1 MRSFITGITGQ
12 DGSYLA
18 ERLLERGDEV
28 FGLLRRSSTE
38 NTANIAHLLE
48 NPRLCLLSGDLA
60 DGASL
65 IRALERARPQEV
77 YNLASQ
83 SDVALSFEMPLYTAD
98 INATGTLR
106 LLEAIRGLGLSPRI
120 YQAGSSEMFGLARTE
135 PQREDTPFHPRSP
148 YAVSKVHAYW
158 TAVNYRESY
167 GLFVC
172 NGLLFN
178 HESPRRGPRFVT
190 RKVAQAVARIARGQQ
205 SSLRLGNLDARRDWG
220 YAPEYVD
227 AMIRMLS
234 QDSPGDYVIATGE
247 SHSVRELV
255 TLAFAEAG
263 LDWQDHVEVDPALYR
278 PAEVPALRGD
288 ASLARERL
296 GWSPRLRFEALVRR
310 MVAAELER

>member
-205 SSLRLGNLDARRDWG
+205 RSLRLGNLDARRDWG

-296 GWSPRLRFEALVRR
+296 GWSPRLRFKDLVRR